1 MSETRSLIEARLSPP
16 TLLAS
21 AALLFMGTVAAV
33 IVVELEEVVD
43 DIDAF
48 LLFDAGEKDASKSLA
63 FDSLRDV
70 DSPRPDI
77 DDADEHA
84 SLGVVDDLVVVVF
97 VMLADGC
104 CWFDL
109 FVDFKK
115 QKVFIIRCF
124 LILI

>member
-1 MSETRSLIEARLSPP
+1 
-16 TLLAS
+16 
-21 AALLFMGTVAAV
+21 MGTVAAV
-33 IVVELEEVVD
+33 IVVELDEVVD

-63 FDSLRDV
+63 FESFRDV
-70 DSPRPDI
+70 ESPRPDI

-84 SLGVVDDLVVVVF
+84 SLGVAADLVVVVF

-109 FVDFKK
+109 FVDF
-115 QKVFIIRCF
+115 
-124 LILI
+124 

>member
-1 MSETRSLIEARLSPP
+1 MSPP

-84 SLGVVDDLVVVVF
+84 SLGVAADDLVVVVF

-109 FVDFKK
+109 FVDFFKN
-115 QKVFIIRCF
+115 
-124 LILI
+124 